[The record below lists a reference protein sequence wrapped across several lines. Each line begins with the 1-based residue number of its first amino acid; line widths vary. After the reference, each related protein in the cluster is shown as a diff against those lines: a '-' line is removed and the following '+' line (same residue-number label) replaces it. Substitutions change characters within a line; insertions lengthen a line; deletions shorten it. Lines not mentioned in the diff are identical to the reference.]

1 MRQSYNTG
9 PFLQCGSE
17 AWTSAGSSAGL
28 LFGYR
33 MCDTEKCP
41 LCAWNDYM
49 VTAVSGSENEVYR
62 VQQEVKC
69 IIFLVQH
76 SELGYVFN
84 VI

>member
-1 MRQSYNTG
+1 
-9 PFLQCGSE
+9 
-17 AWTSAGSSAGL
+17 
-28 LFGYR
+28 
-33 MCDTEKCP
+33 
-41 LCAWNDYM
+41 M